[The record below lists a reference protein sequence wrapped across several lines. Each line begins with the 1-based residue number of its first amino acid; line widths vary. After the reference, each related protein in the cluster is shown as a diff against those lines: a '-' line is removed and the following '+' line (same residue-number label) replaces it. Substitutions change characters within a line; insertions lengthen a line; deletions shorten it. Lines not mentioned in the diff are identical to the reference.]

1 MASIKEN
8 VGKKGHISYR
18 FTTYLGRDPNGKQ
31 IIKTKTWHPPSN
43 LTPTKARKAAEK
55 EASRWESEL
64 LEAPQEEIPAPVQ
77 LSPAPIPPSRSDDF
91 VSFMNDVWFPLEI
104 EGSDRKPKTVYAYK
118 TYLIIESAYFK
129 GKTIQEITSIDIQ
142 QFLRYL
148 RKEYHGQYG
157 IGLKPKTVHHHYNLL
172 NLIFAYA
179 QEQEIITT
187 NPMARVKSP
196 KKERHPVE
204 AFTKEQA
211 KQFIELLDG
220 AEFEFKCM
228 MLILLTTGI
237 RRGELCGLQWGDIDF
252 EAKTISIN
260 RSVSYTP
267 DAGRVIGT
275 PKTASGIRII
285 PLIPSVLSIITGFR
299 ETAQSTDRHAYVFPS
314 LEDPFTPR
322 LPDAVTRRLTRF
334 MRHNDLP
341 KLSPHD
347 LRHSCAT
354 LLLSSGADIKSVQ
367 QILGHSDASTTLE
380 FYVKADM
387 TQMRSATDKLAATF
401 DL

>member
-1 MASIKEN
+1 M
-8 VGKKGHISYR
+8 GKKGHISYR

-77 LSPAPIPPSRSDDF
+77 LSPVPVQPSRSDDF

-179 QEQEIITT
+179 QEQEIGQ
-187 NPMARVKSP
+187 
-196 KKERHPVE
+196 KESEYIRKYRPILNTQIPNE
-204 AFTKEQA
+204 DDWEQY
-211 KQFIELLDG
+211 
-220 AEFEFKCM
+220 EF
-228 MLILLTTGI
+228 
-237 RRGELCGLQWGDIDF
+237 
-252 EAKTISIN
+252 N
-260 RSVSYTP
+260 
-267 DAGRVIGT
+267 
-275 PKTASGIRII
+275 
-285 PLIPSVLSIITGFR
+285 
-299 ETAQSTDRHAYVFPS
+299 
-314 LEDPFTPR
+314 
-322 LPDAVTRRLTRF
+322 
-334 MRHNDLP
+334 
-341 KLSPHD
+341 
-347 LRHSCAT
+347 
-354 LLLSSGADIKSVQ
+354 
-367 QILGHSDASTTLE
+367 
-380 FYVKADM
+380 
-387 TQMRSATDKLAATF
+387 LAAA
-401 DL
+401 DLSAEEFIAAIS